1 MSRSDSYSP
10 SSQGPSPIWA
20 LSIKPA
26 KTIVET
32 PLNGTQVIKT
42 SRILFED
49 GDRQYGLVT
58 ERATRKGG
66 VQFDENIQTLDFRDI
81 IIPSDIDRYRF
92 VSAFIEAP
100 TFLSK
105 NNKWTNSDFDD
116 NDIARGA
123 LDAHFGAS
131 RTLGYYFKELGR
143 NSIDDKGMV
152 LLNAIA
158 PVMINAK
165 GDLEDGHNAD
175 WNSSFEYEG
184 VSYGLMRYYD
194 GVARTDYA
202 AEVFGDIGLVS
213 GIDVVGH
220 EVTHGVTEYAA
231 GLVYQGES
239 GALNEGISDI
249 FGTNVKADVQGRDLD
264 NKPNWTWVI
273 GEGWWPIRNM
283 ENPNQYRQPDTYG
296 GEYWMADPLTQY
308 NEENDWGGVHVNSG
322 VLNYWYVL
330 AVEGSGNVGPGRENP
345 DLLVGS
351 REDYTNDNG
360 YVYRVEGIGI
370 DKMQGVAYRAL
381 DKYLKPHSTFI
392 DARKATIKAAQ
403 DLTRERVAD
412 LYPGVPLLSAADVS
426 SVIAAWDAVGV
437 GGGFGP
443 VDAAPLI

>member
-1 MSRSDSYSP
+1 MSRPETRSP
-10 SSQGPSPIWA
+10 FSQDPSPIWA

-32 PLNGTQVIKT
+32 PLNGQQVVKT

-49 GDRQYGLVT
+49 GKKQYGLVT
-58 ERATRKGG
+58 ERSTRKGG
-66 VQFDENIQTLDFRDI
+66 IQFDENIQTLDFRDI
-81 IIPSDIDRYRF
+81 VIPNDISRYQF
-92 VSAFIEAP
+92 INKFIEAP

-105 NNKWTNSDFDD
+105 NNKWTNEDFD
-116 NDIARGA
+116 NSEIARGA

-131 RTLGYYFKELGR
+131 RTLHYYFKELGR
-143 NSIDDKGMV
+143 NSVDDKGMV

-158 PVMINAK
+158 PVMINSE
-165 GDLEDGHNAD
+165 GELEDGQNAD
-175 WNSSFEYEG
+175 WNSSFEYDG
-184 VSYGLMRYYD
+184 INYGLMRYYD
-194 GVARTDYA
+194 GVARTQYNKEA
-202 AEVFGDIGLVS
+202 YGDIGLVA
-213 GIDVVGH
+213 GIDVLGH
-220 EVTHGVTEYAA
+220 EVTHGVTEYTAN
-231 GLVYQGES
+231 LQYQGES
-239 GALNEGISDI
+239 GALNEGFSDI
-249 FGTNVKADVQGRDLD
+249 FGTNVKAEVQGRDLN
-264 NKPNWTWVI
+264 NKPNWTWVM
-273 GEGWWPIRNM
+273 GEDWFPIRNM

-296 GEYWMADPLTQY
+296 GEHWMADPLTGYSQA
-308 NEENDWGGVHVNSG
+308 NDWGGVHINSG

-381 DKYLKPHSTFI
+381 DKYLKEDSKFI
-392 DARKATIKAAQ
+392 NARRATIRAAR
-403 DLTRERVAD
+403 DLTRESVANR
-412 LYPGVPLLSAADVS
+412 YPGVPLLSEADVS

-443 VDAAPLI
+443 ADAAQLI